1 MAGAVLADLELP
13 AFDYLDEEL
22 RGPRFEAA
30 MDELGRQGWLARMP
44 LGVCTLD
51 RAAGEFFLR
60 SKQVAFPGLTIAK
73 LFGVTEGPLHEEMVH
88 NVLHLE
94 GADHRRLRN
103 LVNPTFTPRA
113 ADRYRPAM
121 RRFLAEL
128 WEPVAAGGA
137 ADVVDVLCKPYP
149 ALTIAT
155 VMGAPLSDA
164 PRLHEWSTW
173 IQRQFD
179 PPSLIA
185 DRGRIER
192 AVAEFYAW
200 AGGLLAERRGT
211 PSDDLISAL
220 ITAGDDADRLSDVEL
235 VNLVLNVLVG
245 GVDTTQ
251 SQLAQAIRLFAEAP
265 EQWAALRADPA
276 GLARP
281 AVEEVLR
288 HAPITPFTARI
299 VEEELEYRGVLFPV
313 GTIVLV
319 AAFTANREGA
329 GPDFDITAARDA
341 RRSLTF
347 GAGIHYCLGA
357 NLAKAE
363 LEEALRFLAGRVER
377 WELDGPPA
385 YGSIQGIYGLDALRV
400 RWT

>member
-1 MAGAVLADLELP
+1 MSAAALADLELP
-13 AFDYLDEEL
+13 EFDALDPEL
-22 RGPRFEAA
+22 RGPPFDAA
-30 MDELGRQGWLARMP
+30 METLAGRGWLARMP

-51 RAAGEFFLR
+51 REAGEFFLR
-60 SKQVAFPGLTIAK
+60 SKQVAFPGMTIAR
-73 LFGVTEGPLHEEMVH
+73 LFDVTDGPLHEEMVR

-94 GADHRRLRN
+94 GLDHRRLRN
-103 LVNPTFTPRA
+103 LVNPAFTPRA

-121 RRFLAEL
+121 RGFLASL
-128 WEPVAAGGA
+128 WTAVADAGGA
-137 ADVVDVLCKPYP
+137 DIVDALCKPYP

-155 VMGAPLSDA
+155 VMGAPLADA
-164 PRLHEWSTW
+164 PRLHGWSNW

-179 PPSLIA
+179 PPSLVA
-185 DRGRIER
+185 DRAEIEQ

-200 AGGLLAERRGT
+200 AGELLARRRAT
-211 PSDDLISAL
+211 PANDLISTL
-220 ITAGDDADRLSDVEL
+220 IAAEADGDRLSDVEL

-251 SQLAQAIRLFAEAP
+251 AQLAHAVRLFAEQP
-265 EQWAALRADPA
+265 EQWDALRADPD

-299 VEEELEYRGVLFPV
+299 VEEPLEYRGVAFPV
-313 GTIVLV
+313 GTIVMV
-319 AAFTANREGA
+319 AACSANREGIGA
-329 GPDFDITAARDA
+329 SFDITATRDA

-357 NLAKAE
+357 NLARAE

-377 WELDGPPA
+377 WELDEAPA
-385 YGSIQGIYGLDALRV
+385 YASVQGIYGLDALRV
-400 RWT
+400 RWR